1 MGVVTLSSSLWPTR
15 GWRSVE
21 GLLRF
26 SFPVRPVEHR
36 FPGKELVALLVSVTS
51 DRWADGRWNPYLP
64 MVGSTHMGARGSRWK
79 IQPWCPETFQQ
90 ALSFPFS
97 ARILFLYYF
106 LVVQMSFKSLPIP
119 VVSMLVTEH
128 EGGPY
133 RYSVCFRRHIPSSG
147 CHQHAM
153 CRLTVFSQMNFVFRL
168 FNRSCPLTSPR
179 FCRTQ
184 MGIFRSDD
192 LWHLVFSL
200 YGFLSTYMS
209 SFDQKP
215 SRFYF
220 YITAPESSSSQQCSS
235 YFLLNK
241 FCLIRRTT
249 TFSRK
254 NTGCPTTFEFQRN
267 SEQFLA

>member
-1 MGVVTLSSSLWPTR
+1 M
-15 GWRSVE
+15 E

-26 SFPVRPVEHR
+26 SVPVRPVEHR

-64 MVGSTHMGARGSRWK
+64 LAASTHTGARGSRWK

-90 ALSFPFS
+90 ALPFPFS

-133 RYSVCFRRHIPSSG
+133 RYSVCFRRHIPSSDY
-147 CHQHAM
+147 HPHAM
-153 CRLTVFSQMNFVFRL
+153 CRVMVFSQMNFVFRL

-200 YGFLSTYMS
+200 YIVLSTYMS
-209 SFDQKP
+209 SSEQ
-215 SRFYF
+215 SLHVIFYVS
-220 YITAPESSSSQQCSS
+220 APESSSSQQCSS
-235 YFLLNK
+235 NFLNK
-241 FCLIRRTT
+241 FCLISRTT

-267 SEQFLA
+267 SERFLA